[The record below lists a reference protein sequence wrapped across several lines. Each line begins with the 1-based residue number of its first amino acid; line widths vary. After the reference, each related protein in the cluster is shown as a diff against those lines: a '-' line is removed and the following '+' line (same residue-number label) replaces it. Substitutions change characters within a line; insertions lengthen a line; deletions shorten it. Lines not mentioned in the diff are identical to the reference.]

1 VPFVDR
7 VHLRYIGCGEY
18 ESTAPTVYLW
28 RRPGL
33 PDRVIT
39 IPAGTR
45 SDLASTPRLLWWFIP
60 PTGTYED
67 AAFTHDEGCKELH
80 RAYADRREPDLTSRE
95 VDNLFRDILREH
107 DRHAREVGD
116 DTARIRP
123 FTRHCLWVGVRVGA
137 VLKASRR
144 PGWWRD
150 APSVV
155 GSLAVAVASL
165 AWIVYETD
173 ALIHARPF

>member
-1 VPFVDR
+1 MPFVDR
-7 VHLRYIGCGEY
+7 VHLRYIGCGDY

-33 PDRVIT
+33 PDKVIT

-45 SDLASTPRLLWWFIP
+45 SDLASTPRIAWFFIP

-67 AAFTHDEGCKELH
+67 GAFVHDEGCKELH
-80 RAYADRREPDLTSRE
+80 RAYADRRPPEMSSRD
-95 VDNLFRDILREH
+95 VDNLFRDILREA
-107 DRHAREVGD
+107 DRHACEVGD
-116 DTARIRP
+116 DKARIRP

-150 APSVV
+150 APSVI
-155 GSLAVAVASL
+155 GSLAVAVAVLL
-165 AWIVYETD
+165 AAVYGLD
-173 ALIHARPF
+173 QLAHKIL